1 MRKLTRLLL
10 LMLALVA
17 SVSITSCRSESSS
30 EEVIEKPDPNDPVVK
45 AQSVKLLAEVQKEGA
60 GISIAFTYNDV
71 DYEASFKKEGEDY
84 RMLAFTSN
92 GVSAT
97 ANFTP
102 YLTTL
107 IPDSW
112 TEKEVDDYLNK
123 LDPVD
128 DDGLDED
135 DDFENEGDPGFDD
148 DDDDDDDDG
157 DDDDGDDDDDD
168 DDDGDDNKGFYF
180 EDDDEGD
187 DDEGDGDGTAETRR
201 RAGTAVDMPTLNLLF
216 GLTNAK
222 GEDLVQ
228 VQIVSSQANA
238 TVVGDVNH
246 FAIKNITTNTSALK
260 TRAAGDDTVNLN
272 LKLDKTGKIAVKK
285 VRLDPYK
292 PTLEAGK
299 SLTMT
304 ATVQPVNAT
313 IETIS
318 WKSKKVDIAT
328 VDNLNSLT
336 AQVTA
341 LKCGKAAIYAF
352 VNKKSGNTSVTV
364 PKVNVASMK
373 LNTNT
378 LEIKHFAKATLV
390 ATISPGNAT
399 KPKLTWSSSNKNVA
413 TVNGNGLIKT
423 KKLGTA
429 VITCRANNGTANV
442 TADDHVD
449 ECLVTVVPSKVERI
463 EITNSGVVVK
473 VPQSGKPK
481 KISPTYTLYPKKTTY
496 YPKGKVTDM
505 TFASSDENVAI
516 VEDGKTIKYVGAGT
530 VTITCTV
537 PNNPDDP
544 NDDVTGEFVINVGA
558 PDNPTLGPSGGY
570 MNGEDPIKY

>member
-71 DYEASFKKEGEDY
+71 DYEASFQKEGEDY

-157 DDDDGDDDDDD
+157 DDDGDDDDDD

-180 EDDDEGD
+180 EDEDEGD
-187 DDEGDGDGTAETRR
+187 DDEGDDDGTAETRR

-260 TRAAGDDTVNLN
+260 TRAAGDNTVNLN

-364 PKVNVASMK
+364 PKVNVTSMK

-378 LEIKHFAKATLV
+378 LEIKHYATATLV
-390 ATISPGNAT
+390 ATINPGNAS
-399 KPKLTWSSSNKNVA
+399 KPKLTWSSSNKKVA

-423 KKLGTA
+423 KQLGTA
-429 VITCRANNGTANV
+429 VITCRANNGTDNM

-449 ECLVTVVPSKVERI
+449 QCLVTVVPSKVERI
-463 EITNSGVVVK
+463 EFEKSGGVFK
-473 VPQSGKPK
+473 SGKKIKLPK
-481 KISPTYTLYPKKTTY
+481 YTLYPKKTTP
-496 YPKGKVTDM
+496 YPNGKAKDLIWE
-505 TFASSDENVAI
+505 SSDEETASFIMKKDEVNKI
-516 VEDGKTIKYVGAGT
+516 DLKSAGT

-537 PNNPDDP
+537 PNDPNDP